1 MVNMISK
8 DDYELTIS
16 QDKTIKL
23 WKVYERSLRVISE
36 STMITEKPKLSLP
49 KMSYQDT
56 IVAAI
61 PRRIYA
67 NGN

>member
-1 MVNMISK
+1 M
-8 DDYELTIS
+8 

-23 WKVYERSLRVISE
+23 WKVYERSLKMVSQ
-36 STMITEKPKLSLP
+36 STMTSGKDTVKPIFNLP

-67 NGN
+67 NGNRNGVRKSHDY